1 MAAQCLVS
9 AIRAGDTVSR
19 HGGDEFLI
27 LLAGVARASDAVL
40 VAEKVIAALGTPFQ
54 IGDHVIRLT
63 ASIGISVFP
72 DDADDVHT
80 LIDLADAA
88 MYLAKK
94 HESGKFVFHG
104 LRTAQTSRPPAVSR
118 RTSGSP

>member
-1 MAAQCLVS
+1 
-9 AIRAGDTVSR
+9 
-19 HGGDEFLI
+19 
-27 LLAGVARASDAVL
+27 VL